1 MAYDVTT
8 VKLVYHFTESK
19 HVFQPKCKFSF
30 ARLLRSLRSYWED
43 VKCKSNIFW
52 VLDFK
57 SFLTPYWFKK
67 LAFRISLPLP
77 ALLDLPLP
85 ALLSPASRT
94 PPAPYS
100 PGLPPPCLLPPP
112 PNSLEYK
119 HARGAS
125 AKSSA
130 RHRLAMSLNRTVRI
144 FEIPVISVS
153 WWIPGDCW
161 MITRL
166 TQTKIIIW

>member
-30 ARLLRSLRSYWED
+30 ARLLRNLRSYWED

-100 PGLPPPCLLPPP
+100 PGLPPPCPPP
-112 PNSLEYK
+112 PAAVKFTLNNNRKANLMSAVRNFFVYQLEHFLAYVMLRRFPETSTDLK
-119 HARGAS
+119 LLIHFNLS
-125 AKSSA
+125 A
-130 RHRLAMSLNRTVRI
+130 L
-144 FEIPVISVS
+144 
-153 WWIPGDCW
+153 
-161 MITRL
+161 
-166 TQTKIIIW
+166 

>member
-100 PGLPPPCLLPPP
+100 PGLPPPCPPP
-112 PNSLEYK
+112 LIFIDNSAVWNVSVIL
-119 HARGAS
+119 
-125 AKSSA
+125 
-130 RHRLAMSLNRTVRI
+130 TVAQISNTQYVNLPCIFLRI
-144 FEIPVISVS
+144 PLVYLLILFFHLIKVCGGSPLDLDS
-153 WWIPGDCW
+153 
-161 MITRL
+161 
-166 TQTKIIIW
+166 